1 MSEKKTRNRISK
13 QPYTCPRCGYCTT
26 QKRDMRK
33 HLLTLKKIC
42 PATENNIELTMEIKE
57 YLLENRIYFIPKQ
70 TKQTKELKIINNDD
84 LLINNGSIY
93 LFYTRASKNADES
106 VYKIGKTRNYLQR
119 KDGYDKGGDML
130 FVVNVS
136 NRHECENIIK
146 DAFRKEFKIRKDY
159 GYEYFE
165 GDVYEMVMMIK
176 DILSNYIESTLV
188 DFKY

>member
-1 MSEKKTRNRISK
+1 MNIL
-13 QPYTCPRCGYCTT
+13 PYTCVRCGYTT
-26 QKRDMRK
+26 KHRTKMSNHLYERK
-33 HLLTLKKIC
+33 KQCPGSVNDILLTD
-42 PATENNIELTMEIKE
+42 EIKE
-57 YLLENRIYFIPKQ
+57 KILENRIYSIQKPNKYNKQ
-70 TKQTKELKIINNDD
+70 SKIIDNND

-119 KDGYDKGGDML
+119 KEGYDKGGDML

-165 GDVYEMVMMIK
+165 GDVYEMVILIK
-176 DILSNYIESTLV
+176 ETLNDYIESTLV

>member
-1 MSEKKTRNRISK
+1 MTRHK
-13 QPYTCPRCGYCTT
+13 AC
-26 QKRDMRK
+26 MRK
-33 HLLTLKKIC
+33 HLYINKKIC
-42 PATENNIELTMEIKE
+42 AGIDNDIILTDEIKDKI
-57 YLLENRIYFIPKQ
+57 LENRIYSVPKL
-70 TKQTKELKIINNDD
+70 TKQTKELKIINNED
-84 LLINNGSIY
+84 LLINTGSIY

-119 KDGYDKGGDML
+119 KEGYDKGGDML

-165 GDVYEMVMMIK
+165 GDVYEMVMLIK
-176 DILSNYIESTLV
+176 DTLNDYIESTLV